1 MLGSFDAMEYS
12 PRVAVVHG
20 QRGILAFLTL
30 ELMKAG
36 FTVRSAENADTGF
49 ELVRDWE
56 PNVVVVDAKISG
68 LGCIALL
75 RLLRLYTEVPI
86 VVLGIGL
93 DPQRQ
98 AEYLRNGA
106 DHCVTLPAQIQELV
120 AVLYAALRRPALRD
134 PEVRSVAD
142 LELNLRTRTATRQ
155 GQTLTLTRREFD
167 LLAELVREPDRVYT
181 RRELLAA
188 VWGNEFGA
196 TERAVDAC
204 VSGLRQ
210 KLDAPFG
217 VPILRTVRG
226 VGFTLQRPIHGKD
239 MERH

>member
-1 MLGSFDAMEYS
+1 MEPS
-12 PRVAVVHG
+12 PRVAVIHG
-20 QRGILAFLTL
+20 QRRILAFLTL

-36 FTVRSAENADTGF
+36 LTVRSAENADGGF

-56 PNVVVVDAKISG
+56 PNVIVVDAKIPG
-68 LGCIALL
+68 LDCIALL
-75 RLLRLYTEVPI
+75 RLLRLYTQAPI

-93 DPQRQ
+93 DPQKQ
-98 AEYLRNGA
+98 AECLRNGA
-106 DHCVTLPAQIQELV
+106 DYCVTLPAEMQELV

-134 PEVRSVAD
+134 PEVRIVAD
-142 LELNLRTRTATRQ
+142 LELNLRTRTASRQ
-155 GQTLTLTRREFD
+155 GRALTLTRQEFD
-167 LLAELVREPDRVYT
+167 LLAQLVREPDRVYS

-188 VWGNEFGA
+188 VWGDEFQT

-210 KLDAPFG
+210 KIDAPFG

-226 VGFTLQRPIHGKD
+226 VGFTVQRPIQAKD
-239 MERH
+239 VRHP